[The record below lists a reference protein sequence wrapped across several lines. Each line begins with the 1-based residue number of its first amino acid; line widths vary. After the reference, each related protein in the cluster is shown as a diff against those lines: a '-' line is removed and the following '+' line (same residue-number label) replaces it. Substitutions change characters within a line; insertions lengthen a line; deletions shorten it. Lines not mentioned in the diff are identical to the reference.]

1 MENNDSNFKLLVAKA
16 KLGELKGQK
25 MLIEQAINFLNKTD
39 NSSKEVQDQIYR
51 GKLKF
56 LEMILQH
63 IDNKETLLPRDSS
76 EKNIIKP
83 LNSEKEIVSVH
94 SDISQIT
101 TLFPNTLEERQR
113 VHWGLCSYV
122 FNNDGHKGLTGFL
135 KKITNNDDLQ
145 KILRWLDIYSTVEIE
160 NQVNEAYLFR
170 KKKNSEQ
177 FSPKLGREKPYYEMH
192 VMSKAERFKALTLLP
207 PSTRGATQ
215 KSNKA
220 FQKKVLKSYLDDFL
234 NDPTLENKKRLIDE
248 IDTFAN
254 TPPAKRG
261 SPFLRGGSPGL
272 GKNR

>member
-16 KLGELKGQK
+16 KLQELKGQK
-25 MLIEQAINFLNKTD
+25 MLIEQALNFLNKTD
-39 NSSKEVQDQIYR
+39 NSSKEKITP
-51 GKLKF
+51 LKDSDT
-56 LEMILQH
+56 LKDINKTNESNKKIVVTNSNTIL
-63 IDNKETLLPRDSS
+63 KC
-76 EKNIIKP
+76 
-83 LNSEKEIVSVH
+83 
-94 SDISQIT
+94 